1 MGETNRN
8 IDINYDLIVKI
19 FNEDGKKAATA
30 FIEKEYK
37 SSYTLIQRKLRKES
51 NYIFNKNTRKY
62 EIKVDDKVKFM
73 SMEEL
78 CQEKAEP
85 TIYVEKESPKMDSL
99 GSVNDDFK
107 NLMLNLM
114 KDRMQELNK
123 YIYFE
128 QSTNQVII
136 NLEKLKSH
144 GYKVIIN

>member
-1 MGETNRN
+1 MGKTNRN
-8 IDINYDLIVKI
+8 IDVNYDLIVKI
-19 FNEDGKKAATA
+19 FNKDGKKAATA
-30 FIEKEYK
+30 FVEEEYK
-37 SSYTLIQRKLRKES
+37 SSYTIIQRKLRKES

-62 EIKVDDKVKFM
+62 EIKTDDKVEFM

-78 CQEKAEP
+78 FHEKAKP
-85 TIYVEKESPKMDSL
+85 SIYVEKESPTMDSL